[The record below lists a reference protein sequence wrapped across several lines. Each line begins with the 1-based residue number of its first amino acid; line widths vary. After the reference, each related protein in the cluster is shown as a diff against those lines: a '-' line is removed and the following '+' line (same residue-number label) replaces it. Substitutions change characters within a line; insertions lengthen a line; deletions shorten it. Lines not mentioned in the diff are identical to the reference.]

1 MWSDPARSCVGQGS
15 AAGAGA
21 GVREASWRGR
31 SWEERELQ
39 AEGLPVQRPRGRRA
53 LGASKGWRGA
63 RGLTGWSGW
72 VPGPTWRT
80 GCLVYSCG
88 RRRSHSLHRHQEVLS
103 DSVSSLSPRHV
114 GWGFLPRGRPG
125 YSFNKR
131 SGSYFASAF
140 RWALRHSRERA
151 RVAGIPGGGHQDLKR
166 RAENMMLVR
175 GKVLRAAVG
184 TQARAVTR
192 GHWGGTS
199 DYLEGLHE
207 GGGTLSIKIV
217 APWAFSTGH
226 QGIGRGER
234 AVLGGLKCLL
244 QRLGSTSLP

>member
-114 GWGFLPRGRPG
+114 GWGDSSQEGAQG
-125 YSFNKR
+125 I
-131 SGSYFASAF
+131 
-140 RWALRHSRERA
+140 HSTNA
-151 RVAGIPGGGHQDLKR
+151 QGATLHPPSVGHCDT
-166 RAENMMLVR
+166 AENGLAWLASPE
-175 GKVLRAAVG
+175 GA
-184 TQARAVTR
+184 TR
-192 GHWGGTS
+192 T
-199 DYLEGLHE
+199 
-207 GGGTLSIKIV
+207 
-217 APWAFSTGH
+217 
-226 QGIGRGER
+226 
-234 AVLGGLKCLL
+234 
-244 QRLGSTSLP
+244 

>member
-21 GVREASWRGR
+21 GVGEASWRGH

-88 RRRSHSLHRHQEVLS
+88 RRWSHSLHHHQEVLS
-103 DSVSSLSPRHV
+103 DSVSSLSLSPT
-114 GWGFLPRGRPG
+114 RG
-125 YSFNKR
+125 
-131 SGSYFASAF
+131 
-140 RWALRHSRERA
+140 
-151 RVAGIPGGGHQDLKR
+151 VGIPPKR
-166 RAENMMLVR
+166 VPRVFIQQTLRELLCIRLPSGTATQQRTGSR
-175 GKVLRAAVG
+175 GWHPRRGPPGPKAA
-184 TQARAVTR
+184 
-192 GHWGGTS
+192 
-199 DYLEGLHE
+199 
-207 GGGTLSIKIV
+207 
-217 APWAFSTGH
+217 
-226 QGIGRGER
+226 RGEHD
-234 AVLGGLKCLL
+234 ACAG
-244 QRLGSTSLP
+244 

>member
-21 GVREASWRGR
+21 GVGEASWRGH
-31 SWEERELQ
+31 SWEERELR

-114 GWGFLPRGRPG
+114 GWGDSSQEGAQG
-125 YSFNKR
+125 I
-131 SGSYFASAF
+131 
-140 RWALRHSRERA
+140 HSTNA
-151 RVAGIPGGGHQDLKR
+151 QGATLHPPSVGHCDT
-166 RAENMMLVR
+166 AENGLAWLASPE
-175 GKVLRAAVG
+175 GA
-184 TQARAVTR
+184 TR
-192 GHWGGTS
+192 T
-199 DYLEGLHE
+199 
-207 GGGTLSIKIV
+207 
-217 APWAFSTGH
+217 
-226 QGIGRGER
+226 
-234 AVLGGLKCLL
+234 
-244 QRLGSTSLP
+244 